1 MKKRFLTKGIC
12 LVLST
17 GMILSMAGC
26 GKKDNQSD
34 TQESTM
40 VKESTMA
47 ANNDVKETTTEATTK
62 ADEPTSRKGTKI
74 LSMQEIQAL
83 DNTRVNWG
91 SGGETDENNVPTGC
105 NMYQEKY
112 GKYNADFVRE
122 KKGKKIFLT
131 FDEGYENGY
140 TSKILDTLKE
150 KNVKAVFFVTMP
162 YVKEQPKLIKRM
174 IKEGHIVGS
183 HSVTHPSNGM
193 VSLSL
198 KEQQNEMNKLHD
210 YVSKKFDGYDM
221 KLFRYP
227 AGIFSTQS
235 LALMQSLGYTSVF
248 WSFAYYDYD
257 VNNQLDHATALKK
270 IESSLHPGGIFLL
283 HAVSKTNAE
292 ILGQL
297 IDDIRQKGY
306 QIERYY

>member
-1 MKKRFLTKGIC
+1 MKRKLLKKGIC
-12 LVLST
+12 LTLSA
-17 GMILSMAGC
+17 GMIFTMAGC
-26 GKKDNQSD
+26 GKKEESTE
-34 TQESTM
+34 TQESTL
-40 VKESTMA
+40 VQESTLA
-47 ANNDVKETTTEATTK
+47 ANNEAKETTTEATTK

-74 LSMQEIQAL
+74 LSMKEIQAL
-83 DNTRVNWG
+83 DNERVNWG
-91 SGGETDENNVPTGC
+91 SGGETDKNNVPTGC

-140 TSKILDTLKE
+140 TSKLLDTLKE

-162 YVKEQPKLIKRM
+162 YVKEQPKLVRRM

-198 KEQQNEMNKLHD
+198 KEQENEMTKLHD
-210 YVSKKFDGYDM
+210 YVQKKFGYDM

-227 AGIFSTQS
+227 AGIFSNQS

-257 VNNQLDHATALKK
+257 VDNQLDPNTALQKV
-270 IESSLHPGGIFLL
+270 ESALHPGGIFLL
-283 HAVSKTNAE
+283 HAVSKTNSE

-297 IDDIRQKGY
+297 IDDIREKGY
-306 QIERYY
+306 HIERYY